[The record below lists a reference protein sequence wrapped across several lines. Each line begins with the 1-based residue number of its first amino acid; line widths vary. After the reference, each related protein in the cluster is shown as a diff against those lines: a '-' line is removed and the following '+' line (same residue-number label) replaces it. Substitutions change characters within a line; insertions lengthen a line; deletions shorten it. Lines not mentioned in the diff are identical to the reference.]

1 MGDDVGLG
9 CEERRE
15 LSGEK
20 SIVLFSHML
29 SLRCLSDSPAQVNA
43 KQAAGCGILT
53 L

>member
-20 SIVLFSHML
+20 INSSFLTY
-29 SLRCLSDSPAQVNA
+29 A
-43 KQAAGCGILT
+43 KFEMFIR
-53 L
+53 